1 MIRSAGAQHE
11 AANGGAEATG
21 SQYRRDRVTSCQVG
35 HSCSLQAVLHAR
47 SSLGVAVVRRLFRL
61 ESSTGAE
68 QQADSLQKDLD
79 EARTALSESQEEI
92 TDLKEMLETAAM
104 YETMV
109 EELTEKNLSLGEQ
122 VEELTATVTELEDIR
137 EMSEEVC
144 SP

>member
-1 MIRSAGAQHE
+1 M
-11 AANGGAEATG
+11 
-21 SQYRRDRVTSCQVG
+21 
-35 HSCSLQAVLHAR
+35 LHAR